1 MEKVRRGENVEE
13 NRKVVEQKGVIV
25 GRFLDLHAGCGEEDF
40 F

>member
-1 MEKVRRGENVEE
+1 MEKIRRGENVED
-13 NRKVVEQKGVIV
+13 NRKVAELKGELV